1 MFEDIEK
8 AGERISKLRRWF
20 YNREKR
26 AEKEEKILIE
36 HDEVMRTLKK
46 LNSIPERLEVLEVK
60 MNNLTIGLQKELLTS
75 LRTLRDEYC
84 EKRKWC
90 SDLEK
95 EEYAAIYEVY
105 HEKLGGN
112 HTATR
117 YLTEVLTLPTEPPEG
132 K

>member
-1 MFEDIEK
+1 MLDDFEK
-8 AGERISKLRRWF
+8 GVERISKIRRWL

-36 HDEVMRTLKK
+36 HDEVMKTLKK
-46 LNSIPERLEVLEVK
+46 LNSIPERLEALEHK
-60 MNNLTIGLQKELLTS
+60 MDDLTIGLQKELLTS

-84 EKRKWC
+84 DKRKWC

-132 K
+132 